1 MIKFLLALIFV
12 INFVLIEEVRAEDK
26 LSPELLI
33 VGNIT
38 RENFNERN
46 SEIREVIK
54 KEVAYDV
61 TSLSEIKF
69 CSEKGMTSSELKRLV
84 KYGNKECPNIYQ
96 SIKNAKVIAISTSG
110 TEFDQLI
117 SSKSLKTRYRK
128 AGIIKG
134 RYINNVNEIILKIR
148 GLNKEA
154 IILIPKLTKPTGLGG
169 KYNFIISEY
178 IKSWNEALESI
189 SSKEETIVLYRN
201 QKASQNKRK
210 LE

>member
-1 MIKFLLALIFV
+1 MTKFLVTLIIILNIAIV
-12 INFVLIEEVRAEDK
+12 ETVHAKDVLTPK
-26 LSPELLI
+26 LLI

-38 RENFNERN
+38 QENFNERN

-54 KEVAYDV
+54 REVAYDV

-69 CSEKGMTSSELKRLV
+69 CSEKGMTSSELKRLF

-110 TEFDQLI
+110 AEFDQLI
-117 SSKSLKTRYRK
+117 SSKSLTTRYRK
-128 AGIIKG
+128 ADIIKG

-154 IILIPKLTKPTGLGG
+154 IILIPKLTKPTDLGG

-201 QKASQNKRK
+201 QKVKIN
-210 LE
+210 EN